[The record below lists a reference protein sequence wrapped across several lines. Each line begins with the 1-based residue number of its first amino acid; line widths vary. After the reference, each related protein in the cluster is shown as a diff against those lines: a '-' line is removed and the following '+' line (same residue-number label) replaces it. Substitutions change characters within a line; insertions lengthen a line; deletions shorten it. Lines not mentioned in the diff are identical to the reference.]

1 MLRLGWDVASLPQP
15 YVDLGRDARALA
27 AQARGFIDEPT
38 PGLALELL
46 EGAGEA
52 YRAMSALPAP
62 DGADQ
67 AQFTAEIGERLFE
80 LLLGDHLQAELP
92 VVLALLEI
100 LGLAELELHPADGDR
115 PAYGRLRLAWH
126 ELPAVLADAG
136 GRILDRYRWGMPR
149 SSPGPCWRRFCPC
162 APGRESSSGW
172 ARRPHPSPPGTPPER
187 RPAPRP
193 SAMRCR

>member
-1 MLRLGWDVASLPQP
+1 MTAPTGPFEQLAAHIAAALAPLGESVSSVERFRGLMLRLGWDVTSLPQP
-15 YVDLGRDARALA
+15 YVNLGRDARALA

-115 PAYGRLRLAWH
+115 PAYGRRSARL
-126 ELPAVLADAG
+126 G
-136 GRILDRYRWGMPR
+136 
-149 SSPGPCWRRFCPC
+149 
-162 APGRESSSGW
+162 
-172 ARRPHPSPPGTPPER
+172 
-187 RPAPRP
+187 
-193 SAMRCR
+193 